1 MTACTTALAE
11 SAIAPLLCQTK
22 GTVIHR
28 NPVLIW
34 KKISIRLRT
43 PNTKIIDTPPI
54 IVVRTCARCQN
65 VVFAGPMFPWM

>member
-34 KKISIRLRT
+34 KNISIRLRT
-43 PNTKIIDTPPI
+43 PNAKTIDTSNYCGFAP
-54 IVVRTCARCQN
+54 VLGVRI